1 MRIQL
6 NLLNIQ
12 DTKRMELGVSCFRA
26 ILKDTKK
33 KKKTEIVTKQSFKL
47 FNQEAFLNDLSL
59 IPFITSYIFDDPD
72 DVYCCWDSLY
82 NQLLNDH
89 ASELNVI
96 MIVVSLACA
105 FT

>member
-26 ILKDTKK
+26 ILKGTKYIK
-33 KKKTEIVTKQSFKL
+33 IKKTEIVTKQSFKL

-59 IPFITSYIFDDPD
+59 IPFITLYIFDDPD
-72 DVYCCWDSLY
+72 DVYCCWESLY
-82 NQLLNDH
+82 NQVLDDH
-89 ASELNVI
+89 AP
-96 MIVVSLACA
+96 VV
-105 FT
+105 TYTKH

>member
-26 ILKDTKK
+26 ILKGTKYIK
-33 KKKTEIVTKQSFKL
+33 IKKTEIVTKQSFKL

-59 IPFITSYIFDDPD
+59 ILFLISYIFDDPD
-72 DVYCCWDSLY
+72 DVYCCWENL
-82 NQLLNDH
+82 
-89 ASELNVI
+89 
-96 MIVVSLACA
+96 
-105 FT
+105 